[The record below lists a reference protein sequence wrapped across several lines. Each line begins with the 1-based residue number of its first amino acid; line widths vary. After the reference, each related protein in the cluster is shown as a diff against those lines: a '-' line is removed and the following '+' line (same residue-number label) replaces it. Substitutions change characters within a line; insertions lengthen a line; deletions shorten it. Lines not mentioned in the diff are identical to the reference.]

1 HSMVE
6 FVDGSMLAQLGVPD
20 MRVPILYA
28 LGWPDR
34 LPFRG
39 FEPFDPRRFAQL
51 TFEPVDRVR
60 YPAID
65 LAFETLRR
73 GGDSGAV
80 LNAADEVLTSMFL
93 NREIDFPAITATVAE
108 VLRSRA
114 PRTIASLADV
124 LEADREARSAA
135 GRAAS
140 AGAGGAR
147 VPEHP

>member
-1 HSMVE
+1 PVRRR
-6 FVDGSMLAQLGVPD
+6 AQLWHPD
-20 MRVPILYA
+20 RRVPSLYA
-28 LGWPDR
+28 PGWADR

-39 FEPFDPRRFAQL
+39 FGPSDRRRCAQL
-51 TFEPVDRVR
+51 AFEPVDRVR

-147 VPEHP
+147 VREHP